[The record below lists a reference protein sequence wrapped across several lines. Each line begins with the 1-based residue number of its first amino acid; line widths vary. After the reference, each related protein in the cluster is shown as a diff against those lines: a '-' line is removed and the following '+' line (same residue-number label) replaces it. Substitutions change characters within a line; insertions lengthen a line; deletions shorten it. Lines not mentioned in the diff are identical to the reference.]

1 MVPRCLL
8 PCSSQLS
15 HNGRGAGGYGGGQG
29 GDGTPPLSPT
39 QSPSVPARRVES
51 ETLVDARATCI
62 HAGEELRAP
71 ERRVNTGDDCFAGW
85 MLTH

>member
-1 MVPRCLL
+1 MDGGRGDTGGYREGTGHLRSLL
-8 PCSSQLS
+8 P
-15 HNGRGAGGYGGGQG
+15 G
-29 GDGTPPLSPT
+29 PPVSRPG
-39 QSPSVPARRVES
+39 RVES

-71 ERRVNTGDDCFAGW
+71 ERRVNTGGDCFAGW